1 MNVGC
6 INFAKKRKAGNYGSK
21 SCSFGNK
28 ISKINSNLR
37 SKTNF
42 LFIYFLDCCVFNDEF
57 AILADGKYSRAEND
71 ASTVATTLSQS
82 QANTQA
88 HGQAFLN
95 PAAALP
101 PGYGYYFAGGM
112 MTGGIHHYA
121 PPIFPVS

>member
-1 MNVGC
+1 MLLHLFFC
-6 INFAKKRKAGNYGSK
+6 PQI
-21 SCSFGNK
+21 
-28 ISKINSNLR
+28 
-37 SKTNF
+37 F
-42 LFIYFLDCCVFNDEF
+42 LSSIFFI
-57 AILADGKYSRAEND
+57 ADGKYSRAETD

-121 PPIFPVS
+121 PPIFPVSNTWLCHSI